1 VTTTATVSVRERTRA
16 KSRVLLEAL
25 PYIRDH
31 AGRVV
36 VVKLGGA
43 TMEDPNLAA
52 RFAQDVGLLR
62 TVGIKPVV
70 VHGGGPQVSALSER
84 LGLATE
90 FRGGMRVTDEETLRV
105 AKMVLVGD
113 INIHLV
119 SALNRAGTPAVGLAG
134 DDANL
139 LLARKLEPGGEDL
152 GFVGEVTQVNTA
164 LLRHLMEVAVPVVAT
179 VATDGRGQSYN
190 VNADPA
196 AAAIAVALGAA
207 KLVLLTD
214 VPGLLVDG
222 ELVAELTVGEA
233 DAILASGVAEGGME
247 PKLRAAADAVR
258 GGVGRAHIVDGRI
271 EHSVVLE
278 LFTPEGI
285 GTMLGPDGG
294 GAP

>member
-1 VTTTATVSVRERTRA
+1 VSVRERTRA

-25 PYIRDH
+25 PYIREH

-36 VVKLGGA
+36 VVKLGGSA
-43 TMEDPNLAA
+43 MEDPKLAA

-90 FRGGMRVTDEETLRV
+90 FRDGLRVTDAETLRV

-113 INIHLV
+113 INIDVV
-119 SALNRAGTPAVGLAG
+119 SALNLAGTPAVGLSG

-139 LLARKLEPGGEDL
+139 LLARKLAPNGDDL
-152 GFVGEVTQVNTA
+152 GFVGEITDVNTA
-164 LLRHLMEVAVPVVAT
+164 LLEHLMEVAVPVVAT
-179 VATDGRGQSYN
+179 VATDGNGQSYN

-196 AAAIAVALGAA
+196 AAAIAVALRAA
-207 KLVLLTD
+207 KLVMLTD
-214 VPGLLVDG
+214 VPGLIVEG
-222 ELVAELTVGEA
+222 ELVAELTVSEA
-233 DAILASGVAEGGME
+233 DTYLERGVAEGGMG

-271 EHSVVLE
+271 AHSVVLE

-294 GAP
+294 IA

>member
-1 VTTTATVSVRERTRA
+1 MSVRERTRA

-25 PYIRDH
+25 PYIREH

-36 VVKLGGA
+36 VVKLGGSA
-43 TMEDPNLAA
+43 MEDPKLAA

-90 FRGGMRVTDEETLRV
+90 FRDGLRVTDAETLRV

-113 INIHLV
+113 INIDVV
-119 SALNRAGTPAVGLAG
+119 SALNLAGTPAVGLSG

-139 LLARKLEPGGEDL
+139 LLARKLAPNGDDL
-152 GFVGEVTQVNTA
+152 GFVGEITDVNTA
-164 LLRHLMEVAVPVVAT
+164 LLEHLMEVAVPVVAT
-179 VATDGRGQSYN
+179 VATDGNGQSYN

-196 AAAIAVALGAA
+196 AAAIAVALRAA
-207 KLVLLTD
+207 KLVMLTD
-214 VPGLLVDG
+214 VPGLIVEG
-222 ELVAELTVGEA
+222 ELVAELTVSEA
-233 DAILASGVAEGGME
+233 DTYLERGVAEGGMG

-271 EHSVVLE
+271 AHSVVLE

-294 GAP
+294 IA